1 MELRLK
7 THNSGHKTGRIG
19 AVGRLLDELV
29 RERVN
34 AIYEKPSRSGDKWT
48 AEKLAPYLGMHDP
61 SSVRKLL
68 NGDNRI
74 SLAHIEG
81 FCSAFQITPA
91 ELLSEPGSLIQPVTP
106 IEAAFLTH
114 LRQMSELERRSLL
127 TILERPIY
135 SAVSKKAR
143 MGRAMLT
150 SKEQELVDLFARV
163 KRDGVREGV
172 LRTLRGAASDDAP
185 LAVRKTE

>member
-1 MELRLK
+1 VRRKFRALTEQAGVSHEQLGERLGL
-7 THNSGHKTGRIG
+7 SRS
-19 AVGRLLDELV
+19 AVSRLLNENDAGV
-29 RERVN
+29 
-34 AIYEKPSRSGDKWT
+34 A
-48 AEKLAPYLGMHDP
+48 
-61 SSVRKLL
+61 L
-68 NGDNRI
+68 N
-74 SLAHIEG
+74 HIERLCE
-81 FCSAFQITPA
+81 FFQISA
-91 ELLSEPGSLIQPVTP
+91 QEAFADPGAIIQVVTP
-106 IEAAFLTH
+106 IEAAFLVH

-135 SAVSKKAR
+135 AAPGKKAR

-150 SKEQELVDLFARV
+150 AKEQELVDLFARV